1 MRYSKFFIIVGVI
14 AILLCGCNS
23 IKDTSIDKT
32 EEDNIKI
39 NNTKSQVN
47 EDVEI
52 KENNNPIVVKSDKII
67 TRAIAAKM
75 IALANFNKKTIEI
88 MEREIDFEDT
98 TPDNWFDKYINVM
111 VINKWMLGS
120 KKHFYPLN
128 PLTYN
133 ELSII
138 SDRFNI
144 KLEDIEIIVNNNN
157 ENNAISYDEFM
168 NFYQVLC
175 NNNSD
180 IDGIKTRRLIV
191 FATPSNSS
199 ELNAWKMAT
208 NHGMHSFEG
217 LTLDCYL
224 DKEIDVLVRDSEI
237 IAVTAIANNA
247 PKLTNA
253 YIEKINGTIATV
265 FMGGISRDLTINHD
279 QYKDVNNVIAD
290 IIIENGHITAILLK
304 ENKISDKVL
313 LIGNGKVSLH
323 NKGTYELTKDIKVYS
338 TNPNIN
344 WKNINNIIVGY
355 NSTDFVLDTENK
367 VCAAIIRDNVAI
379 ENIRVLISTTKFSNK
394 YHENI
399 SISSD
404 VDYIIEYGDN
414 KKKINA
420 KDIIDINKKYF
431 EDVNRVFIKA
441 VNNGKM
447 TINSIKRG
455 YGNSMIS
462 PSYRGS
468 LEISKEDEGYLIV
481 NELPIEEY
489 LYAVVP
495 SEMPTSYGLEALKTQ
510 AVCARSY
517 AYTQFYSNRFCK
529 YGAHVIDSTQSQ
541 VYNNVKE
548 NENSIKAVNSTS
560 KQGLTYNGRV
570 VSANFYSTSCG
581 YGANSGDVWASY
593 KTKQFPTSSPEYLTA
608 KPQFNS
614 NNKYN
619 DLSEEEL
626 FREFIMDNN
635 IDSYD
640 KEFPYYRWSV
650 ELTKEHI
657 EASINATIGDRYQVQ
672 PRLIKTLDE
681 NGIFKSRPIKS
692 IGNLKDIGIYK
703 RGKGGNITEM
713 IIEGSEGIVKILTE
727 YNVRL
732 LISPLSYVE
741 GKSNSPII
749 LQNGKK
755 NNNSKLMPSAFY
767 IMDKEYDDN
776 NNLVRIIFR
785 GGGYGHGV
793 GMSQN
798 GVKGMVD
805 KGYSF
810 TDILKHY
817 YSGTQVKE
825 IY

>member
-1 MRYSKFFIIVGVI
+1 MRYNKFFIIAGLI
-14 AILLCGCNS
+14 AILLCGCDFV
-23 IKDTSIDKT
+23 KDTSIENT
-32 EEDNIKI
+32 EPGKIKLDY
-39 NNTKSQVN
+39 TKS

-52 KENNNPIVVKSDKII
+52 VDDDNKVVVKSDKII
-67 TRAIAAKM
+67 TRATAAKM
-75 IALANFNKKTIEI
+75 IALANFNKKTIET
-88 MEREIDFEDT
+88 MEREIEFEDT

-111 VINKWMLGS
+111 MINKWMLGS
-120 KKHFYPLN
+120 KKYFYPLN
-128 PLTYN
+128 PLTYK

-144 KLEDIEIIVNNNN
+144 QLEDIELVVNN
-157 ENNAISYDEFM
+157 ENENDAVSYEEFM
-168 NFYQVLC
+168 SFYKILY
-175 NNNSD
+175 NRSNY
-180 IDGIKTRRLIV
+180 DGGINTRKLIV
-191 FATPSNSS
+191 FATPSTSS

-208 NHGMHSFEG
+208 NHGMYSFEG

-224 DKEIDVLVRDSEI
+224 DNEIEVMIRDSEI
-237 IAVTAIANNA
+237 IAVTGVISNS

-253 YIEKINGTIATV
+253 YIEKIKGTVATV
-265 FMGGISRDLTINHD
+265 FMGGSSRDLTINHD
-279 QYKDVNNVIAD
+279 EYKDIENVIGD
-290 IIIENGHITAILLK
+290 IIIDKGHITAILLK
-304 ENKISDKVL
+304 ENKISEKVL
-313 LIGNGKVSLH
+313 LVGYEKVSL
-323 NKGTYELTKDIKVYS
+323 NNIGTYEFTKDAKIYS
-338 TNPNIN
+338 TNGTIK
-344 WKNINNIIVGY
+344 WKSITNIIVGY
-355 NSTDFVLDTENK
+355 NSTDFVLDEEGK
-367 VCAAIIRDNVAI
+367 ICAAIIRDNVSI
-379 ENIRVLISTTKFSNK
+379 ENIRVLISTTNFTNK
-394 YHENI
+394 YHE
-399 SISSD
+399 SISLSSNTD
-404 VDYIIEYGDN
+404 CIIEYGET

-420 KDIIDINKKYF
+420 GDIVDINKKYF
-431 EDVNRVFIKA
+431 EDVDRIFIKA
-441 VNNGKM
+441 IDHGKI

-455 YGNSMIS
+455 YGSNMVN

-468 LEISKEDEGYLIV
+468 LEISIEDEGYLIV

-560 KQGLTYNGRV
+560 KQGLTYNDRV

-593 KTKQFPTSSPEYLTA
+593 KNKEFPTSSPEYLTA
-608 KPQFNS
+608 KPQFNN

-619 DLSEEEL
+619 DLSQEDI
-626 FREFIMDNN
+626 FREFIMDDN

-640 KEFPYYRWSV
+640 KEFSYYRWSV
-650 ELTKEHI
+650 ELSREHI
-657 EASINATIGDRYQVQ
+657 EASINSTIEDRYEVQ

-681 NGIFKSRPIKS
+681 NGIFRSRPVKS
-692 IGNLKDIGIYK
+692 IGTLKDIGIYK

-713 IIEGSEGIVKILTE
+713 IIEGSEGVVKVLTE

-732 LISPLSYVE
+732 LISPFSYIE
-741 GKSNSPII
+741 GKGNSPVR
-749 LQNGKK
+749 LQNDKT
-755 NNNSKLMPSAFY
+755 NNNSKLMPSTFY
-767 IMDKEYDDN
+767 VMDKEYDDN
-776 NNLVRIIFR
+776 NNLIRIIFR

-793 GMSQN
+793 GLSQN

-805 KGYSF
+805 KGYTF